1 MPLPDLAPDLG
12 VLLARPGLRLHLIGV
27 AGSGMSGLAR
37 LLLERGFIV
46 SGSDLQETAGVRSL
60 IEAGLRFFEGHR
72 ADQIEHVDLL
82 AYSSAIAPT
91 NPERAAARE
100 RGIPQVRRA
109 DLLAA
114 IARPKRCLAVAG
126 THGKTT
132 TASMLAMA
140 LTEAGFNPS
149 FYIGAEVPS
158 LGRNAA
164 WTDGN
169 WMVIE
174 VDESD
179 GSLGAFAPDATV
191 ILNIEEE
198 HLDHFDSLEQI
209 EAAFVAL
216 ADRTSGPIVF
226 GADDPTAAR
235 SLGTLDQ
242 AEGAGFAPQ
251 AAWRLDACEVSPSG
265 SSFHILHAGSRL
277 GPIHLAVPGRHNAAN
292 AAAAFALAMRIGAG
306 PDEIARGL
314 ARFGGAARR
323 FEVKYEDPDFLVV
336 DDYAHH
342 PSEIKATLAAARSR
356 GHRRVLAVFQPHRYS
371 RTQALKDQFARAF
384 DHADAVL
391 FTDIYAASEEPLPG
405 VDGTTLPAAVRS
417 AGHPDVEYTPS
428 LKTAKARLT
437 EKLQPGD
444 LVLIMG
450 AGNVHWVASRLAK
463 ELAEIRD
470 ARAHATS
477 DCVFRPYEPMR
488 KHTTFRIGGPAQIW
502 FEPADENALAAM
514 LGHARSVGLPVTLIG
529 RGSNLLVRDLGIP
542 GLCIHLGR
550 PFFSRIEIEGDR
562 IRAGAGARLKQ
573 ISAEARKAG
582 LSGFEFME
590 GIPGN
595 LGGSLRMNAGAMG
608 SWTFAAVESI
618 RTLNPDGSITDRPAA
633 DIEAHYRDVPLL
645 RDHLALSAILRG
657 VPSSEPAIRA
667 TLETYS
673 NRRWATQPAAPS
685 AGCAFKNPATIP
697 AGKLIEE
704 LGLKDKR
711 IGGARISPV
720 HGNFIVNDGSATA
733 EDVLE
738 LIDLVRNTA
747 ARVRGISLE
756 PEIIVLGEAP

>member
-1 MPLPDLAPDLG
+1 MPSPDLAPDLG
-12 VLLARPGLRLHLIGV
+12 ALLAQPHLRIHLLGV

-37 LLLERGFIV
+37 LLLERGFAV
-46 SGSDLQETAGVRSL
+46 SGSDLQAPPSL
-60 IEAGLRFFEGHR
+60 RRLIDDGLTFFEGHQPSHI
-72 ADQIEHVDLL
+72 DGIHLL

-109 DLLAA
+109 DLLSAL
-114 IARPKRCLAVAG
+114 ARPKRTLAVAG

-132 TASMLAMA
+132 TASMLTIA

-164 WTDGN
+164 WTDGP

-179 GSLGAFAPDATV
+179 GSLSAFNPDAAV

-209 EAAFVAL
+209 EAAFIAL
-216 ADRTSGPIVF
+216 AQRTSGPIIF
-226 GADDPTAAR
+226 SADDPAASRCLAHLPNAQGVGFQSTAPWHIDHCQ
-235 SLGTLDQ
+235 L
-242 AEGAGFAPQ
+242 
-251 AAWRLDACEVSPSG
+251 SPSG
-265 SSFHILHAGSRL
+265 SSFHLLHAGSRL
-277 GPIHLAVPGRHNAAN
+277 GPVHLAVPGRHNASN
-292 AAAAFALAMRIGAG
+292 AAAAFALAMRLGAG

-314 ARFGGAARR
+314 ARFGGASRR
-323 FEVKYEDPDFLVV
+323 FEIKFDDPHCLVV

-356 GHRRVLAVFQPHRYS
+356 GRPRILALFQPHRYS
-371 RTQALKDQFARAF
+371 RTLALKDQFAHAF
-384 DHADAVL
+384 DLADAVL
-391 FTDIYAASEEPLPG
+391 FTDIYPASEEPLPG
-405 VDGTTLPAAVRS
+405 VDGTTLPAAVRA
-417 AGHPDVEYTPS
+417 AGHPDVDYTPS
-428 LKTAKARLT
+428 LKAAKTRLT

-444 LVLIMG
+444 LLLIMG
-450 AGNVHWVASRLAK
+450 AGNVHWVAAQLAK
-463 ELAEIRD
+463 ELTQIRE
-470 ARAHATS
+470 ARAHAS
-477 DCVFRPYEPMR
+477 PHCIFRPYEPMR

-502 FEPADENALAAM
+502 FEPASEEALLAM
-514 LGHARSVGLPVTLIG
+514 LRHARAVGLPVTVIG

-542 GLCIHLGR
+542 GLCLHLGQ
-550 PFFSRIEIEGDR
+550 PAFSQIEVSGHR

-573 ISAEARKAG
+573 IAAAARKAA

-595 LGGSLRMNAGAMG
+595 LGGALRMNAGAMN
-608 SWTFAAVESI
+608 SATFDRVESV
-618 RTLNPDGSITDRPAA
+618 RLLTPDLTIVERPAA
-633 DIEAHYRDVPLL
+633 DFTPAYRHVPLL
-645 RDHLALSAILRG
+645 RDHLALA
-657 VPSSEPAIRA
+657 A
-667 TLETYS
+667 TLSGTPADEPSIRETLREFS
-673 NRRWATQPAAPS
+673 SRRWASQPASPS
-685 AGCAFKNPATIP
+685 AGCAFKNPDAIP

-704 LGLKDKR
+704 LGLKDKK

-720 HGNFIVNDGSATA
+720 HANFIVNDGHATA

-738 LIDLVRNTA
+738 LLNLVRNTA
-747 ARVRGISLE
+747 ARQRGIDLE
-756 PEIIVLGEAP
+756 PELILIGEAP

>member
-1 MPLPDLAPDLG
+1 MPSPDLAPDLG
-12 VLLARPGLRLHLIGV
+12 FLLAQAGLRVHLIGV

-37 LLLERGFIV
+37 LLVERGFQV
-46 SGSDLQETAGVRSL
+46 SGSDLQETTGIREL
-60 IEAGLRFFEGHR
+60 MGKGLRFFEGHH
-72 ADQIEHVDLL
+72 ADQINGVDLI
-82 AYSSAIAPT
+82 AYSSAITPT
-91 NPERAAARE
+91 NPERAAARD
-100 RGIPQVRRA
+100 RRIPQVRRA

-114 IARPKRCLAVAG
+114 LARPKRCVAVAG

-140 LTEAGFNPS
+140 LTEAGFDPS

-164 WTDGN
+164 WTEGN

-179 GSLGAFAPDATV
+179 GSLSAFNPEATI

-209 EAAFVAL
+209 EDAFLAL
-216 ADRTSGPIVF
+216 ARRTTGPVVF
-226 GADDPTAAR
+226 GADDPAAVR
-235 SLGTLDQ
+235 TLHTVER
-242 AEGAGFAPQ
+242 AEGAGFSAE
-251 AAWRLDACEVSPSG
+251 AAWRIEDCEISPSG
-265 SSFHILHAGSRL
+265 SSFHLLHAGLRL
-277 GPIHLAVPGRHNAAN
+277 GPIHLAVPGRHNVTN
-292 AAAAFALAMRIGAG
+292 AAAALALSMRIGAG

-323 FEVKYEDPDFLVV
+323 FEVKYEDPDYLVV

-356 GHRRVLAVFQPHRYS
+356 TRGRVLAVFQPHRYS
-371 RTQALKDQFARAF
+371 RTQALKEQFARAF
-384 DHADAVL
+384 DDADSVL

-405 VDGTTLPAAVRS
+405 VDGHTLPATVRA

-428 LKTAKARLT
+428 LKAAKARLT
-437 EKLQPGD
+437 DKLQPGD
-444 LVLIMG
+444 LLLVMG

-463 ELAEIRD
+463 ELAEIRA
-470 ARAHATS
+470 ARTWATP
-477 DCVFRPYEPMR
+477 DCVFRAYEPMR

-502 FEPADENALAAM
+502 FEPADEKALVSM
-514 LGHARSVGLPVTLIG
+514 LQHARTVGLPVNIIG

-542 GLCIHLGR
+542 GICIHLGR
-550 PFFSRIEIEGDR
+550 PHFSRIEIEGSR
-562 IRAGAGARLKQ
+562 IRAGAGARLRH
-573 ISAEARKAG
+573 IAVEARKAG

-595 LGGSLRMNAGAMG
+595 LGGALRMNAGAMG
-608 SWTFAAVESI
+608 SWTFSVVESI
-618 RTLNPDGSITDRPAA
+618 RTLEPDGSITERPASA
-633 DIEAHYRDVPLL
+633 FEVRYREVPLL
-645 RDHLALSAILRG
+645 RDHVALSAVLCG
-657 VPSSEPAIRA
+657 VPSEEPAIRA
-667 TLETYS
+667 TLKSYS

-685 AGCAFKNPATIP
+685 AGCAFKNPAEIP

-704 LGLKDKR
+704 LGLKDHR

-720 HGNFIVNDGSATA
+720 HANFIVNEGGATA

-738 LIDLVRNTA
+738 LMDLVRNTA
-747 ARVRGISLE
+747 ARVRGIDLE
-756 PEIIVLGEAP
+756 PELIVLGESP